1 MKKHVLKYLSTYS
14 IIQNSPKDS
23 KMLSDYIIDKKER
36 TKLLQFFKV
45 RKSNF
50 GILAR
55 TYITYKR
62 DNKPFVRN
70 VIKVFFTKETLDR
83 DIKFLENYPYYND
96 RIRNNELTQ
105 IAMLKVLKQKAFGDE
120 NDNNN
125 SNRNS

>member
-14 IIQNSPKDS
+14 VIQNHPKDS
-23 KMLSDYIIDKKER
+23 KMLSDFITDKKER

-62 DNKPFVRN
+62 DDKPFVRN

-83 DIKFLENYPYYND
+83 DIKFLENYPYSND
-96 RIRNNELTQ
+96 RIRNNELVQ

>member
-1 MKKHVLKYLSTYS
+1 MKKHTLKYLSTS
-14 IIQNSPKDS
+14 VIQSHTKDS

-70 VIKVFFTKETLDR
+70 VVKVFFTKETLDR

-105 IAMLKVLKQKAFGDE
+105 IAMLKVLKQKAFGDK
-120 NDNNN
+120 
-125 SNRNS
+125 

>member
-1 MKKHVLKYLSTYS
+1 MKKHTLKYLSTS
-14 IIQNSPKDS
+14 VIQSHTKDS
-23 KMLSDYIIDKKER
+23 KMLSDFIIDKKER

-45 RKSNF
+45 RNSSF

-62 DNKPFVRN
+62 DDKPFVRN

-83 DIKFLENYPYYND
+83 DIKFLENYPYSNE
-96 RIRNNELTQ
+96 RFRNNELTQ

>member
-1 MKKHVLKYLSTYS
+1 MKKYVLKYLSTYS
-14 IIQNSPKDS
+14 VIQNHPKDS
-23 KMLSDYIIDKKER
+23 KMLSDFITDKKER

-62 DNKPFVRN
+62 DDKPFVRN

-83 DIKFLENYPYYND
+83 DIKFLENYPYSND
-96 RIRNNELTQ
+96 RIRNNELVQ

>member
-1 MKKHVLKYLSTYS
+1 MKKHTLKYLSTY
-14 IIQNSPKDS
+14 IIQNNIKDS

-50 GILAR
+50 GFLAR

-70 VIKVFFTKETLDR
+70 VVKVFFTKETLDR

-96 RIRNNELTQ
+96 RIRNNELLQ

>member
-1 MKKHVLKYLSTYS
+1 MKKHTLKYLSTS
-14 IIQNSPKDS
+14 VIQSHTKDS

-45 RKSNF
+45 RHSNF
-50 GILAR
+50 GFLAR

-70 VIKVFFTKETLDR
+70 VVKVFFTKETLDR

-96 RIRNNELTQ
+96 RIRNNELLQ